1 MVLIP
6 LHVYSEFN
14 SFMTPEIILIAVL
27 IFAAAML
34 YSSVGHGGASGYL
47 AVMALF
53 SFAPETMRPTALLL
67 NICVSAIASFKF
79 ASKGFF
85 TWRKFYPFALAS
97 VPFAFLG
104 GSVSLPIPYFKVLVG
119 LALLAAAALL
129 ARRETKTEP
138 AEVEVEPRTIPLPV
152 ALALGA
158 ALGLLSGLTGV
169 GGGIFLSPILLF
181 SKWTDV
187 RQTAAISAM
196 FILVNSI
203 AGLAANFGNT
213 NLAALPS
220 PPVLATFA
228 ALVILGGLIGASFGS
243 NRTHSPLVLRRLLA
257 LVLVIAAWK
266 MIFG

>member
-1 MVLIP
+1 
-6 LHVYSEFN
+6 
-14 SFMTPEIILIAVL
+14 MTTEIILIAIL

-53 SFAPETMRPTALLL
+53 SFAPETMRPTALIL

-85 TWRKFYPFALAS
+85 SWRKFYPFAIAS

-104 GSVSLPIPYFKVLVG
+104 GSLSLPIPYFKVLVG
-119 LALLAAAALL
+119 LVLLAAAVML
-129 ARRETKTEP
+129 ARPVGHAEP
-138 AEVEVEPRTIPLPV
+138 VDDEDDAKIIPVPV

-158 ALGLLSGLTGV
+158 GLGLLSGLTGV
-169 GGGIFLSPILLF
+169 GGGIFLSPLLLF

-203 AGLAANFGNT
+203 AGLAANFRQT
-213 NLAALPS
+213 NLSALPS
-220 PPVLATFA
+220 MPVLVTFGV
-228 ALVILGGLIGASFGS
+228 LVILGGLIGSSFGS
-243 NRTHSPLVLRRLLA
+243 NRTHSTLVLRRLLA